1 MEFSADTKS
10 LADALD
16 QVQEAVEKKSAIPIL
31 SHVLVEASPNGLRLA
46 ATDLEMGIRTFCPVP
61 PCGIKVPGSAAVPAR
76 PFLDIVRSLPEGEIR
91 VRALENHWVQ
101 VSAGRSV
108 FKLAALAKDNFPAL
122 PDVPKALAEVPAGV
136 LAGLIDR
143 TAFAISNQESRY
155 TLNGAL
161 LVLKPGRV
169 EMVATDGSRLSL
181 AVRETDIA
189 GLKKDERMF
198 VPRRALGALRRLAD
212 AQESD
217 TPIKIAR
224 DDSHLFFSAA
234 DSIVITRLLSGQF
247 PNYETVLPQSNS
259 IVLTLDAA
267 GFREALARVSLLAPE
282 QSHGVCLALERGQLT
297 LSTAGGDAGEAVESM
312 DAAYGGDAMR
322 VAFNCLFL
330 LDFLGVV
337 KSGQVEIALKD
348 NQSAA
353 DLRPADLDQYR
364 WRYVVMPMRL

>member
-1 MEFSADTKS
+1 
-10 LADALD
+10 
-16 QVQEAVEKKSAIPIL
+16 
-31 SHVLVEASPNGLRLA
+31 
-46 ATDLEMGIRTFCPVP
+46 
-61 PCGIKVPGSAAVPAR
+61 
-76 PFLDIVRSLPEGEIR
+76 VRSLPDGEVR

-101 VSAGRSV
+101 IGSGRST
-108 FKLAALAKDNFPAL
+108 FKLAAMAKDNFPAL
-122 PDVPKALAEVPAGV
+122 PAVPPALAEVRAGT
-136 LAGLIDR
+136 LGGLIDR
-143 TAFAISNQESRY
+143 TAFAMSSEESRY

-161 LVLKPGRV
+161 LVLRPGKI

-181 AVRETDIA
+181 AGRETEVA
-189 GLKKDERMF
+189 GLKNEEGML
-198 VPRRALGALRRLAD
+198 VPRRALGAVRRLAD

-224 DDSHLFFSAA
+224 DDSHLFFSAG

-247 PNYETVLPQSNS
+247 PNYEAVLPQSNS
-259 IVLTLDAA
+259 ILLTLDAA

-312 DAAYGGDAMR
+312 DAAYTGEPLR
-322 VAFNCLFL
+322 VAFNCRFL
-330 LDFLGVV
+330 LDFVGVV

-353 DLRPADLDQYR
+353 ELRPAELEYKY
-364 WRYVVMPMRL
+364 RYVVIPMRL